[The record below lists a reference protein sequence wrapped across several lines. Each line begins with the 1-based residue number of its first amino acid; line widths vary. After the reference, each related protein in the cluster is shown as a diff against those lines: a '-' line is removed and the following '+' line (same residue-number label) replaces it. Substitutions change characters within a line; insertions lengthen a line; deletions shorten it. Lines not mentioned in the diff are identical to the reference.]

1 MTPSS
6 TSGATQG
13 VSAQFQAAALKT
25 AQNVQKQEGEAA
37 VSLIQSAVEATDSS
51 VSSGKGNNIDVTA

>member
-6 TSGATQG
+6 ISGATQG

-25 AQNVQKQEGEAA
+25 AHNVQKQEGEAA

>member
-1 MTPSS
+1 MTPASA
-6 TSGATQG
+6 SGATQG

-37 VSLIQSAVEATDSS
+37 VSLIQAAGEAADHSIPSS
-51 VSSGKGNNIDVTA
+51 KEIT

>member
-25 AQNVQKQEGEAA
+25 AQNVQKQEGEAV
-37 VSLIQSAVEATDSS
+37 VSLIQSAVEATETSIS
-51 VSSGKGNNIDVTA
+51 VSKGNNIDVTA

>member
-6 TSGATQG
+6 TSSATQG